1 MTIRWVSV
9 LLLPVFLRGCWLP
22 SEDADPAPQP
32 QETAAK
38 REPIDLV
45 MLSLPP
51 VSTFEAS
58 CANCHGPQGSFFGEE
73 FGELPDEQLHD
84 AVEEMMEG
92 PAFLDPTDAD
102 LRAMV
107 AYHHAL
113 AAREPFLCVTSLQL
127 SSNGG
132 PTSLEG
138 EATPGATVSVAGTS
152 AATTAGEMG
161 TWQLR
166 DIPASASLVLTAQ
179 KDGNATRLDLH
190 QAQWSHASSASPHG
204 PKSP

>member
-1 MTIRWVSV
+1 MTIRWVSI
-9 LLLPVFLRGCWLP
+9 LLLPMFLRGCWPP
-22 SEDADPAPQP
+22 SGDANPTRQSE
-32 QETAAK
+32 ETEVQ
-38 REPIDLV
+38 RELIKTV

-92 PAFLDPTDAD
+92 PAFLNPTDAD

-107 AYHHAL
+107 AYHRAL
-113 AAREPFLCVTSLQL
+113 AAKEPFLCVTSLRL
-127 SSNGG
+127 SSDGV
-132 PTSLEG
+132 PTRIEG
-138 EATPGATVSVAGTS
+138 EATPGSTVSLAGTS
-152 AATTAGEMG
+152 AATTAGETG

-166 DIPASASLVLTAQ
+166 DISGSASLILTAQ
-179 KDGNATRLDLH
+179 KDGNGTRLDLH
-190 QAQWSHASSASPHG
+190 QAQWSHASSVSPHR
-204 PKSP
+204 PKNP